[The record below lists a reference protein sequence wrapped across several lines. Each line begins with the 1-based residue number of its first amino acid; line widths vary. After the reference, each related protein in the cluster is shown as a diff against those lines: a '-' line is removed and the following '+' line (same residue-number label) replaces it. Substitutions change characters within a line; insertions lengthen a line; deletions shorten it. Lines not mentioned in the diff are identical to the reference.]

1 MMQVKEKDVEEN
13 LPGDIIKQLNLPG
26 RFKAL
31 HQIHFPQSEQE
42 YQEAVKRIK
51 FEELFMAQVRMNLL
65 RSQRHRY
72 SKGVVFEKVGNF
84 FNDCFKN
91 HLPFELTGAQKE

>member
-13 LPGDIIKQLNLPG
+13 LPESILKQLNLPG
-26 RFKAL
+26 RYKAV
-31 HQIHFPQSEQE
+31 HQIHFPQSDQE

-51 FEELFMAQVRMNLL
+51 FEELFIAQVRMNLL

-72 SKGVVFEKVGNF
+72 SKGVFFEKVG
-84 FNDCFKN
+84 D
-91 HLPFELTGAQKE
+91 